1 MKKRLLALTL
11 SFAMLL
17 TLLAACGS
25 SGGSA
30 GKPSD
35 QPGGSN
41 SAAPADDGKTY
52 TMRSGTL
59 TVETEPNTATA
70 LDFAEKIAAATD
82 GRVTVQ
88 VFPTG

>member
-41 SAAPADDGKTY
+41 SAAPADD
-52 TMRSGTL
+52 
-59 TVETEPNTATA
+59 AA
-70 LDFAEKIAAATD
+70 LSDED
-82 GRVTVQ
+82 
-88 VFPTG
+88 

>member
-41 SAAPADDGKTY
+41 SAAPRT
-52 TMRSGTL
+52 
-59 TVETEPNTATA
+59 TA
-70 LDFAEKIAAATD
+70 
-82 GRVTVQ
+82 R
-88 VFPTG
+88 PTPCASVP